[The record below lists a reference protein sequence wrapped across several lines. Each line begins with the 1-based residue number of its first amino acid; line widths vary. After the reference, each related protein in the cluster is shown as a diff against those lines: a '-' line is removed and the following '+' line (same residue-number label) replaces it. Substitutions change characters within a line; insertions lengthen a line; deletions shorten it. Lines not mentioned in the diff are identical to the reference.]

1 MLSIEITG
9 VDAADRVLEEY
20 PRGAQRVIVRALNRG
35 INSAKTFMGGAVARD
50 MKLRVGDV
58 KAALSL
64 QKASFDRPEAKL
76 GAPTKRIPLIA
87 FGARGTR
94 RGGVTAA
101 GKRYPHAFIAT
112 MPGGHVGVFERVPGA
127 NRRGPKPNRSQLPI
141 EEKFGASIGH
151 VFAKFRAQGLA
162 RAEEM
167 FKTTLDHELEREAAR
182 NATGTD

>member
-9 VDAADRVLEEY
+9 VDAADKVLEEY

-35 INSAKTFMGGAVARD
+35 IASANTFMAGAVARD
-50 MKLRVGDV
+50 MKMKVGDV
-58 KAALSL
+58 KAAFSL
-64 QKASFDRPEAKL
+64 RKASFDRPEAL
-76 GAPTKRIPLIA
+76 LAAPTKRIPLIA

-101 GKRYPHAFIAT
+101 GKRYPHAFLAT
-112 MPGGHVGVFERVPGA
+112 MPGGHTGVFMRVAGA

-141 EEKFGASIGH
+141 KQLYGPSIGH

-167 FKTTLDHELEREAAR
+167 FQKTLDHELERAEAR